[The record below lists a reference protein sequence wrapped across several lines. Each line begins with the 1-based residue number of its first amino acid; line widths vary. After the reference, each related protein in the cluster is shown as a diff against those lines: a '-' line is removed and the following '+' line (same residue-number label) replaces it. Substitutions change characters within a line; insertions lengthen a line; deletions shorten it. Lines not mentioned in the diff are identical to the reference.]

1 MSQYSI
7 GFATVKNN
15 SASVWGAS
23 CDWLTASAA
32 KVGHLFKIQG
42 SGAWYTI
49 TSVVN
54 ATKITI
60 SPLYALANASSEEYT
75 ITRDF
80 TPNYSFPEQN
90 EGDYDWTYAYT
101 RAMRMIDTQF
111 ATITE
116 SYRTYII
123 TSGSGRMGWAVSY
136 CSTEGQVRIANASAT
151 TDLYP
156 AVGVIASDIDTTVS
170 VQHSGKVFGQSGN
183 LVSTPNTRY
192 YLKAWDT
199 TATYNL
205 TTTPPT
211 TEGYALQYVG
221 ANRSATAL
229 LVNIDDYIGL

>member
-1 MSQYSI
+1 MSQYNTGYAI
-7 GFATVKNN
+7 VKNN
-15 SASVWGAS
+15 SATVWGTQ

-32 KVGHLFKIQG
+32 KIGDLFKIRG
-42 SGAWYTI
+42 SGAWYGI

-54 ATKITI
+54 ATQITI
-60 SPLYALANASSEEYT
+60 SPLYAAANASTVEYT

-90 EGDYDWTYAYT
+90 EGDFDWTYSYT
-101 RAMRMIDTQF
+101 RAMRMIDAQF
-111 ATITE
+111 TTVTE
-116 SYRTYII
+116 AYKTYTI
-123 TSGSGRMGWAVSY
+123 TSGSGRLGWAISY

-170 VQHSGKVFGQSGN
+170 VQHSGKVLGQSGN
-183 LVSTPNTRY
+183 LVSIPNTRY

-205 TTTPPT
+205 ATTPPT
-211 TEGYALQYVG
+211 TAGYALQYVG
-221 ANRSATAL
+221 ANRSATSL